1 MPESCAIRQVV
12 VVGAGI
18 AGLSAAHRLA
28 TAGCAVTVLEA
39 GERVGGRM
47 CSETVDGYL
56 IDCGAQFLSSGYSVV
71 PALAAACGLGD
82 RIPPAAPWGAVWR
95 DGRPFRLR
103 ADRPW
108 TAHALLGTGSLLR
121 MGWHTL
127 RRAPALT
134 RLPLCDYSA
143 WAHFD
148 TESAADAVRR
158 EIGEIPL
165 EYAIEPLLQGL
176 YFQSPESCSQALSL
190 AVSAFGARACRNRT
204 LADGMG
210 SLPEALAAGLEV
222 HCRMAAERVEP
233 GAVLAGGRRWAADA
247 VVLAVPA
254 NVARRLCAPAP
265 LAPHERRL
273 LDTAYSATIN
283 IALMFRPGYA
293 LPDALAGVYGLLVP
307 RRERQRIAAIGF
319 ESRKC
324 RVRPA
329 GGELVN
335 VMLADEAARPL
346 LAAGDAEVLAAVLPE
361 VERYLPQAGAW
372 LGGARLYRWPRAE
385 PLSPPGRARDIALYR
400 QGALRDGRR
409 LLLAGDYL
417 SMPWTDGAAESG
429 DWAAATLL
437 RQRRDS
443 VASSAS

>member
-1 MPESCAIRQVV
+1 MNSALKRVV

-28 TAGCAVTVLEA
+28 AAGCEVTVLEA

-47 CSETVDGYL
+47 CSETVDGFL

-71 PALAAACGLGD
+71 PALAAVLGLGS
-82 RIPPAAPWGAVWR
+82 RILPTSPWGAVWR
-95 DGRPFRLR
+95 DGRPFRVR

-108 TAHALLGTGSLLR
+108 TARALLGTGNLLR

-143 WAHFD
+143 WAPFD
-148 TESAADAVRR
+148 TALAAETVRR
-158 EIGEIPL
+158 ELGEVPL

-176 YFQSPESCSQALSL
+176 YFQAPETCSQALSL
-190 AVSAFGARACRNRT
+190 AVSTFGVRACRNRT
-204 LADGMG
+204 LAGGMG
-210 SLPEALAAGLEV
+210 SLPAALAAGLNV
-222 HCRMAAERVEP
+222 HCRTAVERVEP
-233 GAVLAGGRRWAADA
+233 GVVVAGARRWQADA
-247 VVLAVPA
+247 VVLAAPA
-254 NVARRLCAPAP
+254 NIARRLCAPAVL

-273 LDTAYSATIN
+273 LDTPYSSTIV
-283 IALMFRPGYA
+283 IALMLRPGYA
-293 LPDALAGVYGLLVP
+293 LPAALSGVYGVLVP
-307 RRERQRIAAIGF
+307 RRERQRIAAISL

-324 RVRPA
+324 RQHPT

-346 LAAGDAEVLAAVLPE
+346 LAADDAQVLAVVLPE
-361 VERYLPQAGAW
+361 VERYLPGAGAW
-372 LGGARLYRWPRAE
+372 LGGARLYRWPQAE
-385 PLSPPGRARDIALYR
+385 PLSPPGRARDIAQYR
-400 QGALRDGRR
+400 RDALRDGRR

-429 DWAAATLL
+429 SWAAGALL
-437 RQRRDS
+437 RQR
-443 VASSAS
+443 A